1 MKFLTYRYQN
11 EQSIGILS
19 KDEQYVIEI
28 SHILNGKRV
37 EQMVDFIKTVTEEE
51 LRVIKEFI
59 LNQEESPEAPSH
71 YIPLLSVKVCSPIE
85 RPIHDIICIGVNYEA
100 HLDESKK
107 AFGSDRFK
115 DAESAVYF
123 SKRASKIMGPE
134 DEIEGRLDL
143 DEDLDYEV
151 ELAVIIGKEG
161 KDIPK
166 EQVEDHIF
174 GYTIL
179 NDISQRTLQR
189 KHHQWYRG
197 KSLDTHTAMG
207 PVILHKSALSF
218 PIEVDI
224 ECSVNGEVRQHSNT
238 RLLIHEIKD
247 LISEFSEGILLEPG
261 DIIATGTPAGVGMSY
276 TPKRFLKKGDEV
288 CCKIQG
294 IGELKNFI
302 K

>member
-1 MKFLTYRYQN
+1 MKFLTYHYQN

-19 KDEQYVIEI
+19 KNEQFVIEI
-28 SHILNGKRV
+28 SHILNGKRF

-51 LRVIKEFI
+51 LRVIKEFT
-59 LNQEESPEAPSH
+59 LNQGEFTEAPSH
-71 YIPLLSVKVCSPIE
+71 YIPLPLVKVCSPIE

-115 DAESAVYF
+115 ETVSAVYF

-134 DEIEGRLDL
+134 DFIEGRFDL

-161 KDIPK
+161 INIPK
-166 EQVEDHIF
+166 DQVEDHIF

-179 NDISQRTLQR
+179 NDLSQRTLQR
-189 KHHQWYRG
+189 KHNQWYRG

-207 PVILHKSALSF
+207 PVILHKSAVDF
-218 PIEVDI
+218 PVELDI
-224 ECSVNGEVRQHSNT
+224 ECSVNGEVRQKANT
-238 RLLIHEIKD
+238 RLLIHDIKE

-276 TPKRFLKKGDEV
+276 TPKRYLKKGDEV
-288 CCKIQG
+288 CCRIQG
-294 IGELKNFI
+294 IGELNNRI

>member
-11 EQSIGILS
+11 ESSIGVLS
-19 KDEQYVIEI
+19 KNEQFVIEI
-28 SHILNGKRV
+28 SQILNGKRY

-51 LRVIKEFI
+51 LSVIKEFI
-59 LNQEESPEAPSH
+59 LNQEESPEAPSF
-71 YIPLLSVKVCSPIE
+71 YIPIPSVKVCSPIE
-85 RPIHDIICIGVNYEA
+85 RPIHDIICIGVNYED

-107 AFGSDRFK
+107 AFGSENFK
-115 DAESAVYF
+115 EADHAVYF

-134 DEIEGRLDL
+134 DFIEGRFDL

-151 ELAVIIGKEG
+151 ELAVIIGKAG
-161 KDIPK
+161 IDIPRD
-166 EQVEDHIF
+166 QVEDHIF

-179 NDISQRTLQR
+179 NDISSRTLQK
-189 KHHQWYRG
+189 KHNQWYRG

-207 PVILHKSALSF
+207 PVILHKSALNF
-218 PIEVDI
+218 PIEVDL
-224 ECSVNGEVRQHSNT
+224 ECRINGEVRQQSNT
-238 RLLIHEIKD
+238 RLLIHDIKD

-276 TPKRFLKKGDEV
+276 TPKRYLKIGDQV
-288 CCKIQG
+288 SCRIQG
-294 IGELKNFI
+294 IGELINCI

>member
-1 MKFLTYRYQN
+1 MKFLTYRYLN

-19 KDEQYVIEI
+19 KDEQFVIEI
-28 SHILNGKRV
+28 SQILSGKRF

-51 LRVIKEFI
+51 LRLIEGFI
-59 LNQEESPEAPSH
+59 LKQKESNETPSH
-71 YIPLLSVKVCSPIE
+71 YIPLQSVKVCSPIE

-100 HLDESKK
+100 HLDESKR

-115 DAESAVYF
+115 DTVSAVYF
-123 SKRASKIMGPE
+123 SKRASRIMGPE
-134 DEIEGRLDL
+134 DEIDGRLDL

-161 KDIPK
+161 KNIPK
-166 EQVEDHIF
+166 DQVEDYIF

-179 NDISQRTLQR
+179 NDISQRTLQK
-189 KHHQWYRG
+189 KHNQWYRG

-207 PVILHKSALSF
+207 PVILHKSALAL
-218 PIEVDI
+218 PLEVDI
-224 ECSVNGEVRQHSNT
+224 ECSVNGEVRQKSNT
-238 RLLIHEIKD
+238 RLLIHDIKE
-247 LISEFSEGILLEPG
+247 LISEFSEGITLEPG

-276 TPKRFLKKGDEV
+276 TPKRYLKKGDKV

-294 IGELKNFI
+294 IGELNNLI